1 MASPRF
7 ALPVSPRW
15 RKVVRD
21 LSHNKTRT
29 LLVVLSIAIGVFA
42 VGMIMHTA
50 ILVIQQ
56 VEQDMALA
64 RSAHATVYAEDLDD
78 DMLLAIRNID
88 GVVDADGR
96 SSITLRLRID
106 RGTGGES
113 GDEEWNALTV
123 RTFPDMEAIEID
135 RVVPVY
141 TFAADESVGAERG
154 NWPPDEHEISLERS
168 SFLMPG
174 MVPAGLQV
182 GDTITVETQEGK
194 RKALRLAGLTHDLNS
209 IPATFQGNAIGY
221 VNLDTFEWMGGERTY
236 DQVNIVT
243 NVDATDTDAIFA
255 IVTEVERK
263 IERSGRDVYAK
274 VVAEPGKTP
283 RDTILQAII
292 GLMFPLGAMSLLL
305 SGFLVVNTVNAL
317 MSQHVRQIGIMKAI
331 GARNGQIIAMYMVLV
346 AIFGVLALLIA
357 VPLAAFATTQTAGL
371 LAGFLNVTF
380 PPYSLPW
387 EVLLVELVI
396 GLVVP
401 LIAALYPVIKGTR
414 ISVHDALSEYGVGQ
428 GHFGRSFLDR
438 VLGRIHLFSR
448 PVLLSLRNTFRRR
461 GRLALTLFTL
471 ILGGAIFIS
480 VTNVRTSLT
489 QTLDDALQY
498 WQYDVTVSF
507 ARSYRLEQIEQI
519 ARNVPGVAEVE
530 SWDFSA
536 VRRQRPDGSESDN
549 IFIGALPA
557 DTKMLSP
564 TLISGRWLL
573 PEDENAI
580 VLGQDVLKTESDL
593 AVGDTFIFKIDSRE
607 TEWQVVG
614 IARIVA
620 GGNIAYVN
628 YPYYTRIAH
637 TVDRASQIQL
647 VTNRHDAAS
656 TEAVSKALE
665 EAYDAAGMQV
675 TSTQTISRLREQN
688 EFYFQIIVMLLLV
701 MAVLI
706 AAVGALGLAGTMSI
720 NVLERTREIGVMRA
734 IGASNRAV
742 RNIVMIEG
750 VLIGLLSWIVG
761 ALLAIP
767 LARLMSDGVG
777 QAFFQMPLS
786 HVFAYDSIF
795 LWLGIVVVLSVLASI
810 LPARNASKLT
820 VRETLAY
827 E

>member
-50 ILVIQQ
+50 ILVVQQ

-96 SSITLRLRID
+96 SSITLRVRIS
-106 RGTGGES
+106 GEP

-141 TFAADESVGAERG
+141 TFDADDAVGAERG
-154 NWPPDEHEISLERS
+154 SWPPDEHEISLERS
-168 SFLMPG
+168 SFLMPD
-174 MVPAGLQV
+174 MLPAGLQV
-182 GDTITVETQEGK
+182 GDAITVETGEGK
-194 RKALRLAGLTHDLNS
+194 QKELRLAGLTHDLNS

-243 NVDATDTDAIFA
+243 VADATDTDAIFA
-255 IVTEVERK
+255 IATEVERK
-263 IERSGRDVYAK
+263 IERSGREVYAK

-292 GLMFPLGAMSLLL
+292 GIMFPLGAMSLLL

-519 ARNVPGVAEVE
+519 ALNVPGVAAVE

-536 VRRQRPDGSESDN
+536 VRRQRPDGSESEN

-573 PEDENAI
+573 PDDENAI

-593 AVGDTFIFKIDSRE
+593 AVGDTFVFKIDGRE

-628 YPYYTRIAH
+628 YPYYTRIAR
-637 TVDRASQIQL
+637 TGDRASQMQL
-647 VTNRHDAAS
+647 VTDLHDAAS
-656 TEAVSKALE
+656 TEAISTALE

-675 TSTQTISRLREQN
+675 TGTQTISRLREQN

-777 QAFFQMPLS
+777 RAFFQMPLS

>member
-1 MASPRF
+1 MPRPLLSP
-7 ALPVSPRW
+7 VISPRW
-15 RKVVRD
+15 RKVVSD
-21 LSHNKTRT
+21 LFHNKTRT

-42 VGMIMHTA
+42 VGMILHTA
-50 ILVIQQ
+50 LLVVRQ
-56 VEQDMALA
+56 VDGDMALA
-64 RSAHATVYAEDLDD
+64 RSAHATVYAQDLDD
-78 DMLLAIRNID
+78 DMLLAIRNVD

-96 SSITLRLRID
+96 SSITLRVQINSEA
-106 RGTGGES
+106 GE
-113 GDEEWNALTV
+113 EEWNALTV
-123 RTFPDMEAIEID
+123 RTFPDMDAIEID

-141 TFAADESVGAERG
+141 TFDADDAVGAERG
-154 NWPPDEHEISLERS
+154 SWPPEEHEISLERS

-174 MVPAGLQV
+174 MVPAGLKV
-182 GDTITVETQEGK
+182 GDSITIETNSGK
-194 RKALRLAGLTHDLNS
+194 QRELRLAGLTHDLNS

-221 VNLDTFEWMGGERTY
+221 VGLDTFEWMGGERVY
-236 DQVNIVT
+236 DQVNIIT
-243 NVDATDTDAIFA
+243 EADADDTDAIFA
-255 IVTEVERK
+255 IATEVERK

-292 GLMFPLGAMSLLL
+292 GMMFPLGAMSLLL
-305 SGFLVVNTVNAL
+305 SAFLVVNTINAL

-331 GARNGQIIAMYMVLV
+331 GARNGQVVAMYMTLV
-346 AIFGVLALLIA
+346 AIFGLLALLVA

-387 EVLLVELVI
+387 EVLLIEMTI

-401 LIAALYPVIKGTR
+401 LMAALYPVVKGTR

-428 GHFGRSFLDR
+428 GHFGRSFLDKA
-438 VLGRIHLFSR
+438 LGHIHLFSR

-461 GRLALTLFTL
+461 GRLVLTLFTL
-471 ILGGAIFIS
+471 TLGGAIFIS

-519 ARNVPGVAEVE
+519 ARNVPGVAAVE

-536 VRRQRPDGSESDN
+536 VRRQRSDGSESDN
-549 IFIGALPA
+549 IFIAALPA
-557 DTKMLSP
+557 ETKMLSP

-573 PEDENAI
+573 PGDDNAI
-580 VLGQDVLKTESDL
+580 VIGQDVLKTESDL
-593 AVGDTFIFKIDSRE
+593 TVGDTMILKIDSRD

-628 YPYYTRIAH
+628 YPYYTHIAH
-637 TVDRASQIQL
+637 TVGRASQVQV
-647 VTNRHDAAS
+647 VTDLHDADS
-656 TEAVSKALE
+656 TEAISKALE
-665 EAYDAAGMQV
+665 AAYEAAGMQV
-675 TSTQTISRLREQN
+675 TGTQTISVLREQN

-742 RNIVMIEG
+742 RNIVLVEG
-750 VLIGLLSWIVG
+750 ILIGLLSWIVG

-777 QAFFQMPLS
+777 QAFFQTPLS
-786 HVFAYDSIF
+786 HVFSYDTIF
-795 LWLGIVVVLSVLASI
+795 AWLGIVLVLSALASI
-810 LPARNASKLT
+810 LPARSASKLT